1 MPVHFSSL
9 IIGNT
14 YSRPELATLWGYEDF
29 HSISRGV
36 VTPKNTPF
44 IIFFVTKEKQ
54 KVLTPY
60 QDLLSED
67 RLHWEGE
74 QSHGS
79 DRRIIQAGHH
89 GDEIH
94 LFYRERHHSRFLYYG
109 RIVLVE
115 YEIRKSKPNRFIFR
129 VPALPVDNPFKDIE
143 NAHDALAA
151 LKKTTRETL
160 IQSRLGQGKFRQD
173 VLKLWGGCAVTG
185 IRDARVLKASH
196 VKPWRVAD
204 NQERLD
210 AHNGL
215 ALIPNLDALFD
226 AGWITF
232 EDSGKIQISALIDIA
247 VLQALGVTH
256 EMRLRAIPEGLP
268 AYLAYHRQF
277 VFITH
282 LAMQ

>member
-44 IIFFVTKEKQ
+44 IILFVTKEKTQ
-54 KVLTPY
+54 F
-60 QDLLSED
+60 QDFLEED

-74 QSHGS
+74 KSHSS
-79 DRRIIQAGHH
+79 DRRIIHSGHQ

-115 YEIRKSKPNRFIFR
+115 YEIRESEPSRFIFR
-129 VPALPVDNPFKDIE
+129 VPALPAGNSFKDIE
-143 NAHDALAA
+143 NAHDALAT
-151 LKKTTRETL
+151 LEKTTRETL
-160 IQSRLGQGKFRQD
+160 IQSRLGQEQFRQD
-173 VLKLWGGCAVTG
+173 VLNLWGGCAVTG
-185 IRDARVLKASH
+185 IRDVRVLKASH
-196 VKPWRVAD
+196 VKPWRVAND
-204 NQERLD
+204 QERLD

-215 ALIPNLDALFD
+215 ALIPNLDTLFD

>member
-14 YSRPELATLWGYEDF
+14 YDRPELAVLWGFKDF
-29 HSISRGV
+29 HPISRGV
-36 VTPKNTPF
+36 VTPKNTTF
-44 IIFFVTKEKQ
+44 IILFVTKEKQ
-54 KVLTPY
+54 KVLTSY

-79 DRRIIQAGHH
+79 DHRIIQAGHQ

-115 YEIRKSKPNRFIFR
+115 YEIRESEPSRFIFR
-129 VPALPVDNPFKDIE
+129 VPALPAGNSFKDIE

-151 LKKTTRETL
+151 LEKTTRETL
-160 IQSRLGQGKFRQD
+160 IQSRLGQGQFRQD

-185 IRDARVLKASH
+185 IRDTRVLKASH
-196 VKPWRVAD
+196 IKPWRVAN
-204 NQERLD
+204 NQESLD

-215 ALIPNLDALFD
+215 ALIPNLDTLFD

-256 EMRLRAIPEGLP
+256 EMRLRAIPDRLP
-268 AYLAYHRQF
+268 TYLAYHRQF